1 MDKFIS
7 QEREKNQRENGEK
20 QPLIQDIF
28 EHLLRNADG
37 VCYQELKALDPNNR
51 FNKFG
56 YRIWNN
62 DQEWLASQSKWYREN
77 YYYNDETGWQDPI
90 IVQRKKPCWCKKPK
104 CFLVYLKDLDEVPYD
119 PYTDHKGHIFELRA
133 VQNKKK
139 KLDPKI
145 KALYHDTFFD
155 DPENTLAQEIDRFI
169 EEERLEDYGRE
180 VI

>member
-1 MDKFIS
+1 MT
-7 QEREKNQRENGEK
+7 
-20 QPLIQDIF
+20 PL
-28 EHLLRNADG
+28 
-37 VCYQELKALDPNNR
+37 
-51 FNKFG
+51 
-56 YRIWNN
+56 
-62 DQEWLASQSKWYREN
+62 
-77 YYYNDETGWQDPI
+77 
-90 IVQRKKPCWCKKPK
+90 
-104 CFLVYLKDLDEVPYD
+104 
-119 PYTDHKGHIFELRA
+119 

>member
-1 MDKFIS
+1 M
-7 QEREKNQRENGEK
+7 
-20 QPLIQDIF
+20 
-28 EHLLRNADG
+28 
-37 VCYQELKALDPNNR
+37 
-51 FNKFG
+51 
-56 YRIWNN
+56 
-62 DQEWLASQSKWYREN
+62 ASQSRWYREN
-77 YYYNDETGWQDPI
+77 YFYNDETGWQKPI

-119 PYTDHKGHIFELRA
+119 PYTDHRGHIFELRA
-133 VQNKKK
+133 VHNMKK

-155 DPENTLAQEIDRFI
+155 DPENILAQEIDRFI